1 MTVFFLPG
9 ECSCSDERRPGYD
22 GIPTWQRPCV
32 CACTQC
38 WERGRKALEK
48 TWQQEQE
55 GESTQDHQ
63 APGEL
68 AIALIPSLPRAGSAL
83 SCRHGLREV
92 GITSSPWELCA
103 VGWPGKGVR
112 MGSDALE
119 LISAERGKKNG
130 PGHLCYLEAS
140 PGIWALLRCP
150 FNGSRW
156 SCAGVFFPS
165 IKGVVYS
172 CWDQS
177 KPCKTD

>member
-1 MTVFFLPG
+1 MFPLPG

-22 GIPTWQRPCV
+22 GIPAWQRPCV

-68 AIALIPSLPRAGSAL
+68 AMALIPGLPRAGSAL

-92 GITSSPWELCA
+92 GITSSPWELCT

-119 LISAERGKKNG
+119 LISAERGKKKWTWPFVL
-130 PGHLCYLEAS
+130 PGRQPRHLGTAEMSFQWKQMELCRS
-140 PGIWALLRCP
+140 
-150 FNGSRW
+150 
-156 SCAGVFFPS
+156 VFSFH
-165 IKGVVYS
+165 KG
-172 CWDQS
+172 CGL
-177 KPCKTD
+177 